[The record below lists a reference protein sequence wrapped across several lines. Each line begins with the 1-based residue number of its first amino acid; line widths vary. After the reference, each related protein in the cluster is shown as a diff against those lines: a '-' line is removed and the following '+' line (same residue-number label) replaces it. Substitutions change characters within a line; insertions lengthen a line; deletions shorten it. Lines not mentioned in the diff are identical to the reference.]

1 MPKVSNLTRESML
14 AAALDLVRQGG
25 PAALTARNLSAALHC
40 GLNPIFTAFGSMES
54 LLLAVRAEARKLFDA
69 RLQDGFRL
77 NPPFKGFGIAFLWFA
92 MDEPELYKLIMR
104 QTVPTASF
112 QDYIEKTV
120 GYKTEC
126 KAVIIHTFGLKEKE
140 AEALY
145 FQMLYLALGLAG
157 IMITGS
163 FPHPLQAA
171 AEIFGKSIRAF
182 VMEIKAG
189 SDAREAFI
197 PSAGPGPKG
206 SVGSYID
213 SGAMMHALVSQNHL
227 LASLHEAPRY
237 ITDEQWAQIERVTRM
252 TFELSAESLRKQYPA
267 VTKGD
272 VRLLILS
279 KFHFS
284 VADAAVLL
292 GISPTS
298 VTKARQRLKRK
309 LGIDNIETFTEKL

>member
-1 MPKVSNLTRESML
+1 MAKLSNLTRESML
-14 AAALDLVRQGG
+14 DAALDLVRQGG
-25 PAALTARNLSAALHC
+25 PAALTARNLSASLHC
-40 GLNPIFTAFGSMES
+40 GLNPIFTAFGTMEGV
-54 LLLAVRAEARKLFDA
+54 LQAVKEAARNLFDTRMQA
-69 RLQDGFRL
+69 GFHL

-92 MDEPELYKLIMR
+92 MDEPQLYKLIMR
-104 QTVPTASF
+104 PTVPTTSF

-120 GYKTEC
+120 GYKAEC
-126 KAVIIHTFGLKEKE
+126 MTAIIETFGLKGKE
-140 AEALY
+140 AEVLY

-163 FPHPLQAA
+163 FSHPLRDA

-227 LASLHEAPRY
+227 LASLHASPRY
-237 ITDEQWAQIERVTRM
+237 ITDEQWAQIERVTQM
-252 TFELSAESLRKQYPA
+252 SFELSADSLRKEYPGI
-267 VTKGD
+267 TKGD

-298 VTKARQRLKRK
+298 VTKARQRLKHK
-309 LGIDNIETFTEKL
+309 LGIDNLESFTEKL

>member
-1 MPKVSNLTRESML
+1 MSKVSNLTRESML

-40 GLNPIFTAFGSMES
+40 GLNPIFTAFGSMEG
-54 LLLAVRAEARKLFDA
+54 LLLAVKAEARKLFDA
-69 RLQDGFRL
+69 RLQAGFRL

-104 QTVPTASF
+104 QTVPTDSF

-120 GYKTEC
+120 GYKAEC
-126 KAVIIHTFGLKEKE
+126 KAVIIQTFGLKEKE

-213 SGAMMHALVSQNHL
+213 LVSQNHL

-237 ITDEQWAQIERVTRM
+237 ITDEQWTQIERVTQM